1 MTFRVLLRM
10 RTILRAVAPFLVLV
24 ALVALLVLPGASS
37 TNAAESAAASQCMA
51 CHTDAAKLKALT
63 PPDPPAAETGE
74 G

>member
-1 MTFRVLLRM
+1 MTFRLPSGM
-10 RTILRAVAPFLVLV
+10 RTILRALAPFLVLV
-24 ALVALLVLPGASS
+24 ALLPLPGASS
-37 TNAAESAAASQCMA
+37 TNAAEWAAASQCMA